1 MNAYTS
7 KNALNSGGK
16 KAYIKPALKK
26 IGSVAK
32 LTLKGGSLSDT
43 LTNYTA

>member
-1 MNAYTS
+1 MNSDAS
-7 KNALNSGGK
+7 KNAVNSGGK

-32 LTLKGGSLSDT
+32 LTLKGGSLADVNQT
-43 LTNYTA
+43 FKP

>member
-7 KNALNSGGK
+7 KNSVNSGGK

-26 IGSVAK
+26 IGSVTE
-32 LTLKGGSLSDT
+32 LTLKGGSQTDT
-43 LTNYTA
+43 MQNFTA